1 MSFVKTSQGV
11 IINTDDSY
19 YKAIV
24 AQRESEKRAREMQIK
39 MQDLEGELSEIRDLL
54 KQVINR
60 K

>member
-1 MSFVKTSQGV
+1 MSFVKTAQGV

-19 YKAIV
+19 YKAVI
-24 AQRESEKRAREMQIK
+24 AQRESEKKAREMKNK
-39 MQDLEGELSEIRDLL
+39 MQDLESEITEIRDLL

>member
-1 MSFVKTSQGV
+1 MSFVKTTQGV

-19 YKAIV
+19 YKAII
-24 AQRESEKRAREMQIK
+24 AQRESEKKAREMETK
-39 MQDLEGELSEIRDLL
+39 MQDLESEITEIRDLL

>member
-1 MSFVKTSQGV
+1 MSFVKTAQGV

-19 YKAIV
+19 YKAVV
-24 AQRESEKRAREMQIK
+24 AQRESEKRAREMHSKIS
-39 MQDLEGELSEIRDLL
+39 DLESELSEIRDLL

>member
-1 MSFVKTSQGV
+1 MSFVKTTQGV

-19 YKAIV
+19 YRAIV
-24 AQRESEKRAREMQIK
+24 AQRESEKQAREMCAKIN
-39 MQDLEGELSEIRDLL
+39 DLEGELSEIRDLL

>member
-1 MSFVKTSQGV
+1 MSFVKTTQGV

-24 AQRESEKRAREMQIK
+24 AQRESEKKAREMETK
-39 MQDLEGELSEIRDLL
+39 MQDLESEITEIRDLL

>member
-1 MSFVKTSQGV
+1 MSFVKTAQGV

-19 YKAIV
+19 YRAIV
-24 AQRESEKRAREMQIK
+24 AQRESEKQAREMCAKIN
-39 MQDLEGELSEIRDLL
+39 DLEGELTEIRDLL

>member
-19 YKAIV
+19 YRAIV
-24 AQRESEKRAREMQIK
+24 AQRESEKQAREMCAKIN
-39 MQDLEGELSEIRDLL
+39 DLEGELTEIRDLL

>member
-19 YKAIV
+19 YKAVI
-24 AQRESEKRAREMQIK
+24 AQRESEKKARDMKNK
-39 MQDLEGELSEIRDLL
+39 MQDLESEITEIRDLL

>member
-1 MSFVKTSQGV
+1 MSFVKNPQGV

-24 AQRESEKRAREMQIK
+24 AQRESEKKAREMQVK
-39 MQDLEGELSEIRDLL
+39 MQSLEGELSEIRDLL

>member
-1 MSFVKTSQGV
+1 MSFVKTTQGV

-19 YKAIV
+19 YRAIV
-24 AQRESEKRAREMQIK
+24 AQRESEKQAREMCAKIN
-39 MQDLEGELSEIRDLL
+39 DLEGELTEIRDLL